1 MISSWNR
8 VDPNSMT
15 GVLIGKENRHRVRKR
30 EEIDTT
36 HRHTEKIRQI
46 MPSDIGDKDCNDAAT
61 RPKKGN

>member
-1 MISSWNR
+1 
-8 VDPNSMT
+8 MT